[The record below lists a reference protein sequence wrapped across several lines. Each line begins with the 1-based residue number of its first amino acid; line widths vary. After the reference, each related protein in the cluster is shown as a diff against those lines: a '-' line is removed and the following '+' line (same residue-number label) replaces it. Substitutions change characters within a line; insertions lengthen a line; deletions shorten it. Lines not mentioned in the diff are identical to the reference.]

1 VTATLDAPRPTE
13 PPRPPSWQQ
22 TPDVP
27 TRPPGRWNHLAL
39 AAFIALV
46 GPVIQTIGVPPHQ
59 TFLMLLV
66 GVPAVTAMIA
76 MPARAWYLRAVVAV
90 GAGAVLLPLA
100 GKLLAVW
107 MVFGLLL
114 GLWVAAERPPLPFIP
129 RPGPGA
135 AGPVAVLCA
144 VAGWQGIRIGSALPI
159 IVPLALAVLVP
170 FVATL
175 GNGTLERIGARVG
188 HVVGEAVTVVAFWLL
203 GVLVVVLPWGFQRV
217 LRRDPLRQTSG
228 WGRRDRL
235 DAQPRQP
242 WAPDPHPRRRSLVP
256 IVATLVVGAV
266 GIGALLVVR
275 ARSAPPELTGIDQ
288 ALRTPPVDPT
298 PPGDWYPEYREDVDW
313 ALSDRVALV
322 PFETQR
328 LLNVRTRHV
337 NIEDGRRVSWTPEGT
352 TEPLRIWLYGG
363 NAAFGFEQRDE
374 HTIASE
380 LTRVA
385 ADNGVDVVVSNRGV
399 PGQLHWRGSQ
409 RFAQDLAT
417 LEFTG
422 EEKPDLVI
430 FYDGFEDV
438 TTSQQL
444 VDRDLGDV
452 LAPYEAYGEQTFD
465 RVVNRGEGGTPTPDG
480 VTNGGWPTVPG
491 PAAAD
496 AGELAVRRYDRARR
510 STVDRARV
518 AGIPVVFVWGA
529 ARTNGSQLATDL
541 GRASTLLPDDIVD
554 LTHALDAQP
563 ESFVDDV
570 HHDEAGAR
578 AIASTLFD
586 TLRPQLD
593 QLEAA
598 RP

>member
-1 VTATLDAPRPTE
+1 MTTTLDESPRSTSAP
-13 PPRPPSWQQ
+13 PPSWHQ

-27 TRPPGRWNHLAL
+27 RRPAGRWDHLAL

-46 GPVIQTIGVPPHQ
+46 GPVVQTIGVPPHQ
-59 TFLMLLV
+59 TVLMLLV
-66 GVPAVTAMIA
+66 GLPAVTAMIA
-76 MPARAWYLRAVVAV
+76 VPARAWYVRALIAF
-90 GAGAVLLPLA
+90 GAGALLLPLA

-144 VAGWQGIRIGSALPI
+144 VAGWQGIRIGSAVPI
-159 IVPLALAVLVP
+159 VVPLTLAVLVP
-170 FVATL
+170 FAAKL
-175 GNGTLERIGARVG
+175 GNGTLERLTARFGHAVG
-188 HVVGEAVTVVAFWLL
+188 QLVTAVAFWLL
-203 GVLVVVLPWGFQRV
+203 GVAVVILPWGAQR
-217 LRRDPLRQTSG
+217 LFRRDPLRPTVG
-228 WGRRDRL
+228 WGRRERL

-256 IVATLVVGAV
+256 IIATLVIGAV
-266 GIGALLVVR
+266 AIGALLVVR

-298 PPGDWYPEYREDVDW
+298 PPGDWYGDYREDIDW
-313 ALSDRVALV
+313 VMSDRVALV

-328 LLNVRTRHV
+328 LLDVRTRHV
-337 NIEDGRRVSWTPEGT
+337 NVEDGHRVSWTPNGAAR
-352 TEPLRIWLYGG
+352 PLRIWLYGG
-363 NAAFGFEQRDE
+363 NAAFGFEQRDD

-380 LTRVA
+380 LARVA
-385 ADNGVDVVVSNRGV
+385 ADSGVDVVVSNRGV

-409 RFAQDLAT
+409 RFAEDLAT
-417 LEFTG
+417 LELTG
-422 EEKPDLVI
+422 EERPDLVV

-438 TTSQQL
+438 TTARQL
-444 VDRDLGDV
+444 VDRGLGDV

-480 VTNGGWPTVPG
+480 VTNRGWPTVPG

-496 AGELAVRRYDRARR
+496 AGELAIRRYERARQ
-510 STVDRARV
+510 STVDRARL
-518 AGIPVVFVWGA
+518 AGIPVVFAWEA
-529 ARTNGSQLATDL
+529 ARTSGSQVATDL
-541 GRASTLLPDDIVD
+541 GRASALLPDDVVD

-563 ESFVDDV
+563 DSFVDDV

-578 AIASTLFD
+578 TVATSLFA
-586 TLRPQLD
+586 TLRPQLS
-593 QLEAA
+593 QLQAG